1 MVTVTLFPS
10 VHICYTFIR
19 VILRMKILE
28 AIGMTIFILPLLFAL
43 TGCRKNNDAVPES
56 MTFQREDD
64 GMRFTFKSDLG
75 FEAVFL
81 TEVFGGVFS
90 PGEKVWGKIT
100 SDDDWRKDVFQG
112 RIRLGAMSTDSSTF
126 GVPLL
131 IKGVDPQVTMTYSKT
146 DGVVSGLSIVF
157 ALDDINTTEMVNGI
171 IGGNYTLVS
180 E

>member
-1 MVTVTLFPS
+1 MKNP
-10 VHICYTFIR
+10 
-19 VILRMKILE
+19 KILVL
-28 AIGMTIFILPLLFAL
+28 TVFILPLLFAL
-43 TGCRKNNDAVPES
+43 TGCLKNKDSAPES
-56 MTFQREDD
+56 MTFQREDN
-64 GMRFTFKSDLG
+64 GMRFTFNSDCS

-100 SDDDWRKDVFQG
+100 SDDDWRKDFFQG

-131 IKGVDPQVTMTYSKT
+131 IKGVDPQVTLTYSKT
-146 DGVVSGLSIVF
+146 NGVINGITVVF
-157 ALDDINTTEMVNGI
+157 YLDDINTTAMVNGI

-180 E
+180 GN

>member
-1 MVTVTLFPS
+1 MKKLKIFIITV
-10 VHICYTFIR
+10 
-19 VILRMKILE
+19 
-28 AIGMTIFILPLLFAL
+28 FILPLLFAL
-43 TGCRKNNDAVPES
+43 IGCSKNNNTIPES
-56 MTFQREDD
+56 MTFQRVDD
-64 GMRFTFKSDLG
+64 GMRFTFNSDCG

-100 SDDDWRKDVFQG
+100 SDDDWRKDIFQG

-131 IKGVDPQVTMTYSKT
+131 IKGVDPQATLTYSKT
-146 DGVVSGLSIVF
+146 NGVIDGVSIVF
-157 ALDDINTTEMVNGI
+157 NLDDINTTAMVNGI

-180 E
+180 D